1 MKLERA
7 NTSEAVA
14 AYVLGRLF
22 AGELKSGERLDL
34 DAIAEELGV
43 SRVPVRE
50 GLIQLERDGLVE
62 RAHYKRAFVAEFDD
76 GTVREAFQ
84 LYGMLSAL
92 TNRRVARRRDPEVIE
107 ALGKLDEALAGC
119 DDPDEFESLAREFR
133 RVVNVAGGGNHL
145 RALLRTFSGLVPV
158 AARFAI
164 DDNLA
169 DERAALHAEYMA
181 LRGGRPVA
189 AGEAA
194 LAHIHLT
201 AENAIAALHRRGVF
215 PATDDGEHGTAHG
228 PGRAHEHDEGWDDVA
243 NVVEGSD
250 P

>member
-22 AGELKSGERLDL
+22 AGELTSGQRLDL

-76 GTVREAFQ
+76 STVREAFE

-92 TNRRVARRRDPEVIE
+92 TNRRVARRGDPGVLEE
-107 ALGKLDEALAGC
+107 LAKLDEALAGC
-119 DDPDEFESLAREFR
+119 DDPDTFEALAREFR
-133 RVVNVAGGGNHL
+133 RVVNVAGAGNHL
-145 RALLRTFSGLVPV
+145 RALLRSFSGLVPV

-164 DDNLA
+164 DDALA
-169 DERAALHAEYMA
+169 DERAALHAEFVA
-181 LRGGRPVA
+181 LRSGRPAA

-194 LAHIHLT
+194 LAHIRLT
-201 AENAIAALHRRGVF
+201 AANAIAALRRRGVF
-215 PATDDGEHGTAHG
+215 GAAGTSDMS
-228 PGRAHEHDEGWDDVA
+228 EEGWDDVTS
-243 NVVEGSD
+243 VVEGSQA
-250 P
+250 

>member
-1 MKLERA
+1 VKLERA

-22 AGELKSGERLDL
+22 AGELKSGQRLDL

-76 GTVREAFQ
+76 ATVREAFE

-92 TNRRVARRRDPEVIE
+92 TNRRVARRRDPGVLE

-119 DDPDEFESLAREFR
+119 DDPGEFESLAREFR
-133 RVVNVAGGGNHL
+133 RVVNVAGAGNHL

-164 DDNLA
+164 DDALA
-169 DERAALHAEYMA
+169 DERAALHAEFLA
-181 LRGGRPVA
+181 LRDGGPAA
-189 AGEAA
+189 AGAAA
-194 LAHIHLT
+194 LAHIRLT
-201 AENAIAALHRRGVF
+201 ADNAVGALRRRGVF
-215 PATDDGEHGTAHG
+215 PPGDRDGEE
-228 PGRAHEHDEGWDDVA
+228 RDLDDGWDDAAAVA
-243 NVVEGSD
+243 EGSD
-250 P
+250 A